1 MIFKKLLLLNFTIL
15 GFSLNAESLKYF
27 DHYYQKIENQN
38 LNIQLQKKKIEKLQI
53 QIEQK
58 KSLFTSPLYLDLNA
72 KKGNQIQP
80 FNLYLN
86 QPSINQKLNEYII
99 QISKIID
106 ILNSQTLERE
116 IYEIQKK
123 LENSNLILINKQ
135 IKNQFIKS
143 YLTAI
148 FLKNMMEHLK
158 EHIDKFEKLKKRF
171 QYQYFDKKLGFY
183 SLAALEMGIT
193 ILQNEYNE
201 TQNYFLKEIEI
212 LNILLNQENQN
223 LKLDNFEEIINIIPK
238 RIPTTK
244 ETLLNSYKESPLYEI
259 EKAHLEISEKK
270 LILAKNQK
278 WNQLE
283 IFLNYGIRNL
293 GNYNSY
299 VYSYSNP
306 EKENYWSFGLKIPIP
321 YGSELDSY
329 PKIQEK
335 EIEYQAL
342 KIKQLE
348 LEFKNQISTYYDIFQ
363 KDNKQLFHNLEIINK
378 YEPLLKTLE
387 NSLISRRIT
396 FFEYWGE
403 HERYHSLLR
412 SSISLLEST
421 LSSFYYLEYLT
432 GKELSEENL

>member
-1 MIFKKLLLLNFTIL
+1 MIFKKLLLHLTL
-15 GFSLNAESLKYF
+15 LSFSLNAQSLKYF
-27 DHYYQKIENQN
+27 DQYFQKIESQN
-38 LNIQLQKKKIEKLQI
+38 LNIQLQKMKIEKLQI

-58 KSLFTSPLYLDLNA
+58 KSLFTSPIYVDLIA

-80 FNLYLN
+80 YNLYLN
-86 QPSINQKLNEYII
+86 QPSSSEKLNEYII
-99 QISKIID
+99 GISKIID
-106 ILNSQTLERE
+106 ILNSQSVEKE

-123 LENSNLILINKQ
+123 LENYNLILINKQ

-143 YLTAI
+143 YLRAI
-148 FLKNMMEHLK
+148 FLKNLKEHLK

-171 QYQYFDKKLGFY
+171 PYQYFDKKLGFY
-183 SLAALEMGIT
+183 SIAALEMGIT
-193 ILQNEYNE
+193 TLQNEYNE
-201 TQNYFLKEIEI
+201 TQNYLLKEIET

-223 LKLDNFEEIINIIPK
+223 LDLDNFEEILKLIPK
-238 RIPTTK
+238 TISISK
-244 ETLLNSYKESPLYEI
+244 ENLLNSYKESPLYEI

-299 VYSYSNP
+299 VYNYSNP
-306 EKENYWSFGLKIPIP
+306 EKENYFSFGLKIPIP
-321 YGSELDSY
+321 YASELDNY

-335 EIEYQAL
+335 EIEYQTL
-342 KIKQLE
+342 QIKQLE

-363 KDNKQLFHNLEIINK
+363 KDNKQLFQNLEIIRK

-387 NSLISRRIT
+387 NSLLARRIT
-396 FFEYWGE
+396 FYEYWGE
-403 HERYHSLLR
+403 HERYHNILR
-412 SSISLLEST
+412 NSIFLLEST
-421 LSSFYYLEYLT
+421 LSSFFYLEYLT
-432 GKELSEENL
+432 GKQLSKENL